1 MQPGPPAPINGIARG
16 DHAGVQQAAAQAR
29 KFGKLG
35 IIIIGVVPTLLCRA
49 VSGRTAVLAG
59 SATTNA

>member
-16 DHAGVQQAAAQAR
+16 DHAGAQQAAAQAR

-35 IIIIGVVPTLLCRA
+35 IIIGVVPTLLCRA

-59 SATTNA
+59 SAATNA

>member
-1 MQPGPPAPINGIARG
+1 MQPGPPAPNGIARG
-16 DHAGVQQAAAQAR
+16 DHAGDQQAAAQAK

-35 IIIIGVVPTLLCRA
+35 LIIIGVVPTLLCRA